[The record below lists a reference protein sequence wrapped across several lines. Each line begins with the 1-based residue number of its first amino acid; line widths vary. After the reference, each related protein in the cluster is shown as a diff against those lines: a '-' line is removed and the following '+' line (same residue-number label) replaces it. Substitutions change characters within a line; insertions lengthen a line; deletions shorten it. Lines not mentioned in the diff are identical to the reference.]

1 METKHNVL
9 IMKWIYLL
17 ASIAF
22 EVLGTTA
29 MKMASQG
36 GKYAT
41 YWSITVWVAYILCF
55 GLLQY
60 AMKSFELGTVYA
72 IWSGVGITVLAIIG
86 YFVFGDSFSAL
97 KIGSIALIILG
108 IIGLNLSGA
117 H

>member
-1 METKHNVL
+1 
-9 IMKWIYLL
+9 MKWLFL
-17 ASIAF
+17 FSSIAF

-41 YWSITVWVAYILCF
+41 YWTITLWVSYIICF

-60 AMKSFELGTVYA
+60 AMKYFELGTVYA
-72 IWSGVGITVLAIIG
+72 IWSGVGITILAIIG
-86 YFVFGDSFSAL
+86 YIVFKDNFTTT
-97 KIGSIALIILG
+97 KIISIALIILG

>member
-1 METKHNVL
+1 
-9 IMKWIYLL
+9 MKWIYLFG
-17 ASIAF
+17 SIAF

-36 GKYAT
+36 GKNT
-41 YWSITVWVAYILCF
+41 TLWTVTLWVSYIICF

-60 AMKSFELGTVYA
+60 AMKYFELGTVYA
-72 IWSGVGITVLAIIG
+72 IWSGIGITILAIIG
-86 YFVFGDSFSAL
+86 YFVFKDNFTTA
-97 KIGSIALIILG
+97 KVISIALIILG